1 MERSIYT
8 DVLRQLSVFYSQL
21 IATATAI
28 AQVDVLL
35 SFAEV
40 AAHQGYTRPVLQ
52 QESSMEISGGRHPV
66 VEYTLDGDVFIPND
80 TRLEADAELGARIL
94 LLTGPN
100 MAGKSTY
107 LHPISLL
114 TLFAPIGNVLSPR
127 MDPLRFVCRPFHR
140 IVCR

>member
-21 IATATAI
+21 ITTATAI

-66 VEYTLDGDVFIPND
+66 VEYTLVGEVFIPNHP
-80 TRLEADAELGARIL
+80 RLKTHPDLRPPL
-94 LLTGPN
+94 LSLTQPN
-100 MAGKSTY
+100 
-107 LHPISLL
+107 
-114 TLFAPIGNVLSPR
+114 
-127 MDPLRFVCRPFHR
+127 
-140 IVCR
+140 